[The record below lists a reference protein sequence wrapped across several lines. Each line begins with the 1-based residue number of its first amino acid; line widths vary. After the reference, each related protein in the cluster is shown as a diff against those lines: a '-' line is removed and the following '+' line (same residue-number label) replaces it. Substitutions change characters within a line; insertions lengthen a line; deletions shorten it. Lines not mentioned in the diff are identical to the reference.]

1 MSMTPLRQASDDVIK
16 AGPSFA
22 LLMALAMKKLATP
35 EQSLK
40 LIEDLRKLCFEHR
53 SFEIAFG
60 FSVYLFFDAVYQVE
74 DDLELRTAALEGMK
88 SIEMR
93 IEHEKMNRINRSLR
107 N

>member
-1 MSMTPLRQASDDVIK
+1 MIPVTQASDDVIK
-16 AGPSFA
+16 ASPSFA
-22 LLMALAMKKLATP
+22 LLMALAMKKLASA

-40 LIEDLRKLCFEHR
+40 LIQDLRKLCLEHR

-74 DDLELRTAALEGMK
+74 DDPELRTAAFEGLK
-88 SIEMR
+88 SIEKR
-93 IEHEKMNRINRSLR
+93 IDQEKINRFNRSLR